1 MNALRPVL
9 RCALILAIFLV
20 FRSTPAQTQKTRP
33 PVLMISVDGMRP
45 DYVTKA
51 DTYKLNLP
59 VLRGFMQ
66 NGMYADGVVGV
77 VPTVTFPSHATLIT
91 GVWPQEHGIYNNVR
105 FDPFSRSNDNWFWYG
120 SDIKAP
126 TLWHAAAQA
135 GIVTASV
142 FWPSTTNSNDI
153 DYLLPA
159 YPIRTP
165 DDANLM
171 EAISRPVGYL
181 KKIEQQ
187 TGPFYIYDSVLDFDD
202 LLTKASLS
210 IIRDAKPGFMTVH
223 LVALDHIEHQTGPFS
238 AESDNV
244 MEKTDQMIGKLV
256 EAERAN
262 DPNAIIAV
270 VSDHGFAATH
280 TSVNLLIPFVEAGL
294 IQLKK
299 SPPNNQPSISS
310 WKAAMWNADGSAYIL
325 LHDPNDAQT
334 RSEVKA
340 LLDHLQQNPLYGIAR
355 ILTHEEI
362 VARGGD
368 PNAAFMVAWKPGFSG
383 GGRLEGDI
391 VRSIPGTGTH
401 GYLPENPE
409 LQSSF
414 FAIGAGIHL
423 CDVGTIDMR
432 QIAPTLAGWM
442 GISMPSAT
450 QPPVRCNQ

>member
-1 MNALRPVL
+1 LSFLRRVF
-9 RCALILAIFLV
+9 CYALILAIFPV
-20 FRSTPAQTQKTRP
+20 FHYASAQTTKTRP

-51 DTYKLNLP
+51 DAYKLNLP
-59 VLRGFMQ
+59 ILRGFMQ
-66 NGMYADGVVGV
+66 NGMYADGVIGV
-77 VPTVTFPSHATLIT
+77 VPTVTFPGHATLVT

-105 FDPFSRSNDNWFWYG
+105 FDPFNRNSDAWFWYA
-120 SDIKAP
+120 SDLKAP
-126 TLWHAAAQA
+126 TLWHAAAKA

-142 FWPSTTNSNDI
+142 FWPSTTNADDI

-165 DDANLM
+165 ADASLM

-181 KKIEQQ
+181 KKIEKQ
-187 TGPFYIYDSVLDFDD
+187 TGPFYIYDSVPDFDE
-202 LLTKASLS
+202 LLTKTSVS

-223 LVALDHIEHQTGPFS
+223 LVSLDHAEHATGPFS
-238 AESDNV
+238 AESNKA
-244 MEKTDQMIGKLV
+244 MEKIDQMIGELV

-262 DPNAIIAV
+262 DPNAIVAV

-280 TSVNLLIPFVEAGL
+280 TSVNLLIRFVEAGL

-299 SPPNNQPSISS
+299 SPPNNQPSIAS
-310 WKAAMWNADGSAYIL
+310 WKATMWNADGSAYIML
-325 LHDPNDAQT
+325 KDPNDAQT
-334 RSEVKA
+334 LSEVKV
-340 LLDHLQQNPLYGIAR
+340 LLDTMQQDPLYGIAR
-355 ILTHEEI
+355 ILNHDEI

-368 PNAAFMVAWKPGFSG
+368 TKASFLVDWKPGFTA

-401 GYLPENPE
+401 GYLPDHPE
-409 LQSSF
+409 LQSAF
-414 FAIGAGIHL
+414 FAVGSGIHA
-423 CDVGTIDMR
+423 CDLGTIDMR

-442 GISMPSAT
+442 DISLPGTMQPS
-450 QPPVRCNQ
+450 VHCNQ